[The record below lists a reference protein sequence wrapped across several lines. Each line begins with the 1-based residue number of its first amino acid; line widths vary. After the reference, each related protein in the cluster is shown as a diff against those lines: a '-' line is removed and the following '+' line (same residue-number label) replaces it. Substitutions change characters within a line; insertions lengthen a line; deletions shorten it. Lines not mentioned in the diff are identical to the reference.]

1 MTDHIK
7 VETEVTFTIV
17 PHWLLDECTPV
28 EIATYI
34 ALGKYAN
41 NKTKEC
47 WPSVSTISK
56 DIKRAKKNTI
66 KALQG
71 LEEKGAI
78 ERFERVDEKTGQQ
91 TSNLYIL
98 RINQVKGGLR
108 KRNRGGNEIVTGG
121 GNENVT
127 RTILNRTI
135 SNELYF
141 DTYNK
146 EKQNEYLEI
155 FKLAFSKPKP
165 TRNEYGKML
174 TSAKQL
180 FEAEIKPEQVPDL
193 VKNMVITYG
202 EKYTTINSI
211 TNHTE
216 LVNGAKNRSANEVK
230 EIMDQQALSE
240 WANDN

>member
-1 MTDHIK
+1 MTDQFNI
-7 VETEVTFTIV
+7 ENEVTFTIV
-17 PHWLLDECTPV
+17 PHWLLDVCTPI

-47 WPSVSTISK
+47 WPSVATISK
-56 DIKRAKKNTI
+56 EIGRAKKNTI

-78 ERFERVDEKTGQQ
+78 EKFARVDENSGQQ

-98 RINQVKGGLR
+98 KINQGGLR
-108 KRNRGGNEIVTGG
+108 KRNRGSNEIVTGG
-121 GNENVT
+121 SNENVT
-127 RTILNRTI
+127 QTILNRTRP
-135 SNELYF
+135 NELYF
-141 DTYNK
+141 EQYNK

-155 FKLAFSKPKP
+155 FKYAFKKPKP
-165 TRNEYGKML
+165 TRNEWGKMY
-174 TSAKQL
+174 TASKQL
-180 FEAEIKPEQVPDL
+180 FEAEIYPEEIVPL
-193 VKNMVITYG
+193 VQNMVITYG

-211 TNHTE
+211 TDHTE
-216 LVNGAKNRSANEVK
+216 LRFGAKDKSGKDVADLIEK
-230 EIMDQQALSE
+230 KSLES